1 MYVRGTKFER
11 VNFKGK
17 ETDTKKHSLNL
28 RPEGISPYGKEFSIL
43 RLWNPEHKMKK
54 NVPQQHWSVTD
65 FRDRDL
71 TQLKNKMK
79 IEGKKKT

>member
-1 MYVRGTKFER
+1 MVKCHLLPQMYVRGTKFER

-43 RLWNPEHKMKK
+43 RL
-54 NVPQQHWSVTD
+54 
-65 FRDRDL
+65 
-71 TQLKNKMK
+71 
-79 IEGKKKT
+79 